1 MRKQRLFR
9 WLTLF
14 LLVAAVAAGFLAAA
28 DLVGGNKNGVPV
40 AQAGAAGAPNDKAPE
55 AASHHGDPFARVFLV
70 VALLLVCAMVGH
82 FGAWKLKQSPVL
94 GELAVGI
101 LVGAMAYQLSAPTAT
116 ILRHFDQVSVATQK
130 VLVGD
135 VGWKKAMTLTLAAAD
150 LSPEEKVQIEEV
162 AAKPEFPQFL
172 LLARILHFFSSFG
185 IVLLLFMAGLESS
198 LEKLKRS
205 GKAAAGLGL
214 IEVSLTFV
222 CCYAVV
228 WLLFPGGK
236 NFAIPLIMAGALC
249 ATSVGISARVFQDM
263 KKLDLPEAQVV
274 LGAAILDD
282 ILGLIVLAVVT
293 GILTS
298 GAVGLSAIALIVLKA
313 VLFFGAVVWFGIRF
327 LKKDIAFFA
336 RLDRTNVRLYFS
348 FCLLLLCAWLADLMG
363 LATIIGA
370 FAAGLILEDQ
380 YFEVERTSP
389 EGGHS
394 VESLLAPLQQLFAPL
409 FFVLLGF
416 QVDVSTFADL
426 RVLAG
431 GLLLTLVAIF
441 GKMAATVI
449 LKKGYRKLVVGFG
462 LVPRGEVTLIFAS
475 LGKSMGILS
484 TSLYSVLIIVVLLT
498 TLVCPPLLKWAV
510 ERQEENAPG
519 PGLP

>member
-1 MRKQRLFR
+1 MINRISRFLM
-9 WLTLF
+9 LF
-14 LLVAAVAAGFLAAA
+14 LLLASVCAGFLATS
-28 DLVGGNKNGVPV
+28 DLAGGHKAEASV
-40 AQAGAAGAPNDKAPE
+40 ASVATPSAQNDKPSDSG
-55 AASHHGDPFARVFLV
+55 SHHGDPFARVFLV
-70 VALLLVCAMVGH
+70 LALLLVCAMVGH

-101 LVGAMAYQLSAPTAT
+101 IIGALAYQLSAPTAT
-116 ILRHFDQVSVATQK
+116 ILRHFDQVNVATQK
-130 VLVGD
+130 VLIGD
-135 VGWKKAMTLTLAAAD
+135 VGWKKAMSLTLEEAD
-150 LSPEEKVQIEEV
+150 LSQEEKVQIEAV
-162 AAKPEFPQFL
+162 ATSPEFPQLL

-198 LEKLKRS
+198 LDKLKRS
-205 GKAAAGLGL
+205 GRVVAGLGL
-214 IEVSLTFV
+214 LEVSLTFV
-222 CCYAVV
+222 CCYSVV
-228 WLLFPGGK
+228 WLLLPGGK
-236 NFAIPLIMAGALC
+236 SLTIPLVVAGALS

-263 KKLDLPEAQVV
+263 NKLDLPEAQVV

-298 GAVGLSAIALIVLKA
+298 GAVGLSTIALIVLKA
-313 VLFFGAVVWFGIRF
+313 VLFFAAVVWFGMKF
-327 LKKDIAFFA
+327 LQKDIAFFA
-336 RLDRTNVRLYFS
+336 RLDQSHVKLYFS
-348 FCLLLLCAWLADLMG
+348 FCLLLLFAWLADLMG

-380 YFEVERTSP
+380 YFKFTRNSS
-389 EGGHS
+389 EGEQS
-394 VESLLAPLQQLFAPL
+394 VGSLLAPLELLFAPL

-416 QVDVSTFADL
+416 QVDVSTFTDL
-426 RVLAG
+426 RVLVG

-441 GKMAATVI
+441 GKMAATLI

-498 TLVCPPLLKWAV
+498 TLVTPPMLKWAL
-510 ERQEENAPG
+510 ERQEKVSAAGNFP
-519 PGLP
+519 

>member
-1 MRKQRLFR
+1 MINKTSRFLI
-9 WLTLF
+9 LF
-14 LLVAAVAAGFLAAA
+14 LLLATVCAGFVAASGRT
-28 DLVGGNKNGVPV
+28 GGNEVVVSVAHASTPA
-40 AQAGAAGAPNDKAPE
+40 AQADTPSDSGG
-55 AASHHGDPFARVFLV
+55 HHGDPFARVFLIL
-70 VALLLVCAMVGH
+70 ALLLVCAMVGH
-82 FGAWKLKQSPVL
+82 FASWKLKQSPVL

-101 LVGAMAYQLSAPTAT
+101 LIGALAYQLSAPTAT
-116 ILRHFDQVSVATQK
+116 ILRHFDQVSAATQK
-130 VLVGD
+130 VLIGD
-135 VGWKKAMTLTLAAAD
+135 VGWKKAMSLTLAEAD
-150 LSPEEKVQIEEV
+150 LSQEEKVQIEEV
-162 AAKPEFPQFL
+162 ATSPEFPQYL
-172 LLARILHFFSSFG
+172 LLARILNFFSSFG

-198 LEKLKRS
+198 LDKLKRS
-205 GKAAAGLGL
+205 GRAVIGLGL

-222 CCYAVV
+222 CCYSVV
-228 WLLFPGGK
+228 WLLLPGGK
-236 NFAIPLIMAGALC
+236 SLTIPLVVAGALS

-263 KKLDLPEAQVV
+263 NKLDLPEAQVV

-298 GAVGLSAIALIVLKA
+298 GAVGLSTITLIVLKA
-313 VLFFGAVVWFGIRF
+313 VLFFAAVVWFGMRF
-327 LKKDIAFFA
+327 LQKDIAFFA
-336 RLDRTNVRLYFS
+336 RLDQSNVKLYFS
-348 FCLLLLCAWLADLMG
+348 FCLLLLFAWLADLMG

-380 YFEVERTSP
+380 YFKFERTSQEAEP
-389 EGGHS
+389 S
-394 VESLLAPLQQLFAPL
+394 VESLLAPLEQLFAPL

-426 RVLAG
+426 KVLVV

-449 LKKGYRKLVVGFG
+449 LKRGYRKLVVGFG

-484 TSLYSVLIIVVLLT
+484 TSLYSILIIVVLLT
-498 TLVCPPLLKWAV
+498 TLVTPPMLKWAL
-510 ERQEENAPG
+510 ERKLEIPTSGAV
-519 PGLP
+519 L